1 MDTSVTCRY
10 FDTSQLIRSNDVAC
24 IVSLP
29 TTVLALVEG
38 HCRCVHGTFIQY
50 CYGNT
55 RGLKLGR
62 LSICV
67 IVTYPCGCH
76 GA

>member
-1 MDTSVTCRY
+1 MNTSVTCRY

-38 HCRCVHGTFIQY
+38 HVDVCMV
-50 CYGNT
+50 
-55 RGLKLGR
+55 L
-62 LSICV
+62 LSSIAMA
-67 IVTYPCGCH
+67 TPG
-76 GA
+76 G